1 MTGHFQ
7 GIQRLSNIGTDMYY
21 AMTRNAWSGAFLIVI
36 RVPQHGRGEI
46 VTKLRLP
53 SDGRG
58 RPLKHPGG
66 FQVVGDY
73 AAICVEDARGK
84 RRSQIQ
90 FFDVIRPAQ
99 PKQVTH
105 LTLNRHGTN
114 RGRKTAGAVGV
125 WARGT
130 DHLLV
135 VGSWGSRTLDF
146 YESNGKPLDDARC
159 RFDYVGEWRSEGV
172 TRSGWHPDQE
182 WGNYQSLN
190 LLTDTSDQPY
200 LVAFHRQHG
209 HDYADLYAV
218 DLSGPIKLKKAWR
231 HHVIL
236 KNRCTFQHAGG
247 VYI

>member
-1 MTGHFQ
+1 MNAHNPRVRDPVAALQQVNPHARPLAFKRGHQSPRLMTGHFQ

-105 LTLNRHGTN
+105 LTLNRHGRTEVERLPGQSVSAQEGQITCSSWEAGDPGRSISTN
-114 RGRKTAGAVGV
+114 RTESPWMMLDADLTTWVNGVRKVSQGPGGI
-125 WARGT
+125 RI
-130 DHLLV
+130 
-135 VGSWGSRTLDF
+135 
-146 YESNGKPLDDARC
+146 
-159 RFDYVGEWRSEGV
+159 
-172 TRSGWHPDQE
+172 RSG
-182 WGNYQSLN
+182 GTTKVS
-190 LLTDTSDQPY
+190 T
-200 LVAFHRQHG
+200 
-209 HDYADLYAV
+209 
-218 DLSGPIKLKKAWR
+218 
-231 HHVIL
+231 
-236 KNRCTFQHAGG
+236 C
-247 VYI
+247 